1 MVELIEQIKYNL
13 YFAYSNKNRNP
24 VDCGMYRVI
33 NKTYTITCFYDLGI
47 WLSQLL
53 DSKIVL
59 VELVQ
64 RVW

>member
-13 YFAYSNKNRNP
+13 YFAYSNKNRTP

-47 WLSQLL
+47 
-53 DSKIVL
+53 
-59 VELVQ
+59 
-64 RVW
+64 